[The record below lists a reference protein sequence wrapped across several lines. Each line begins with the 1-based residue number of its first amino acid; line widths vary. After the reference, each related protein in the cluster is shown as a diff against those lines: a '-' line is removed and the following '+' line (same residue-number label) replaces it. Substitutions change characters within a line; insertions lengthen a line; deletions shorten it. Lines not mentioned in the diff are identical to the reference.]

1 MGNTVVMSNTIIK
14 FYGSGCMNCKALS
27 PILESV
33 KPEFP
38 SIEFRDVNVNEEENA
53 SGYEISTLPTLV
65 FEKDGKEV
73 GRLMG
78 LKPKS
83 LIVKKI
89 SEVF

>member
-1 MGNTVVMSNTIIK
+1 MAKTIIK
-14 FYGSGCMNCKALS
+14 FWGDGCMNCNAMT
-27 PILESV
+27 PILNGV
-33 KPEFP
+33 KTEHPGVA
-38 SIEFRDVNVNEEENA
+38 FREINVNKDDSAAKYN
-53 SGYEISTLPTLV
+53 ITTLPTLV
-65 FEKDGKEV
+65 FERDGKEV